1 MNFDSNDFQV
11 NQTCWTLIHRAADGD
26 REAVEDFARFYE
38 PIIRA
43 YLSIRW
49 NNSMKNRDLDDAVQ
63 DVFVACFGERGALN
77 RVDPQRP
84 NGFRAFLFGVIRNI
98 ARRHENKHLPSLLIE
113 EPLDEGTGVSAA
125 FEREFARSLMRQ
137 AAGVQNSNAQ
147 AKGPEAI
154 RRHALLGLRFRENLP
169 IREIARRWEVDAAWL
184 HHQYATA
191 REEFRAALKHVIKF
205 HQPES
210 TDAEIEAECLNLI
223 KSL

>member
-1 MNFDSNDFQV
+1 MNLKSNDSQV

-26 REAVEDFARFYE
+26 RLAVEDFARFYE
-38 PIIRA
+38 PVIRA
-43 YLSIRW
+43 YLSVRW
-49 NNSMKNRDLDDAVQ
+49 NNSLKSRDLDDAVQ
-63 DVFVACFGERGALN
+63 DVFVACFGEQGVLN
-77 RVDPQRP
+77 RADPQRP
-84 NGFRAFLFGVIRNI
+84 NGFRPFLFGVIRNI
-98 ARRHENKHLPSLLIE
+98 ARRHENKNLPPLLTE

-137 AAGVQNSNAQ
+137 AAGVQKFNAQ
-147 AKGPEAI
+147 AKGSEAI
-154 RRHALLGLRFRENLP
+154 RRHDLLGLRFRENLP
-169 IREIARRWEVDAAWL
+169 IREIANRWAVDAAWL

-191 REEFRAALKHVIKF
+191 REEFRAALKHVVKF